1 MEPDVDVLVIGAGI
15 QGAGV
20 AQAAAAAG
28 YRVRVLEQTAIGAGS
43 SSRSSKLVHGGLRY
57 LETRQYA
64 LVYKA
69 LRERDRLVRLAPDL
83 VRLVPFYIPVYPDTR
98 RRPWQLRLGLSLY
111 ALLDG
116 LRPASRFH
124 ALSREHRQQLP
135 VRQENLQAVF
145 RYHDGQTDDVALTRA
160 VLRSARQLG
169 AQLACPAI
177 FRSALVK
184 GKGVLVE
191 YEQDDRIRQLVC
203 RVVVNASGPWVNRV
217 LENVTPPPAG
227 LAIDLVQ
234 GTHIVLDH
242 PAPDGVYYVEAP
254 QDQRAVF
261 VMPWQGRMLVGTTET
276 LFEGDPARVAP
287 RPAEIEYLQMVFRH
301 YFPGLSDTVQES
313 FAGLRVLPKAPGSL
327 TGRARD
333 TRLHRE
339 PERVLTVYGGK
350 LTSYRATAEEVM
362 RELRPLLP
370 PAQHKADTRTLRLT
384 PVAENQARKAGF

>member
-1 MEPDVDVLVIGAGI
+1 MEPEVDVLVIGAGI
-15 QGAGV
+15 HGAGV

-28 YRVRVLEQTAIGAGS
+28 YRVRVLEQTAIAAGS

-69 LRERDRLVRLAPDL
+69 LRERDRLVRLAPEL
-83 VRLVPFYIPVYPDTR
+83 VRLEPFYIPVYPDTR

-116 LRPASRFH
+116 LRPASRYQT
-124 ALSREHRQQLP
+124 LSRERRGQLP
-135 VRQENLQAVF
+135 IRQDGLQAVF
-145 RYHDGQTDDVALTRA
+145 RYHDGQTDDVVLTRA
-160 VLRSARQLG
+160 VLRSAQQLG
-169 AQLACPAI
+169 AELLCPAS
-177 FRSALVK
+177 FRSATVK
-184 GKGVLVE
+184 GEGVRVDYL
-191 YEQDDRIRQLVC
+191 QDDQPREVHC

-217 LENVTPPPAG
+217 LEKVTPPPTG

-242 PAPDGVYYVEAP
+242 PAPEGVYYVEAP

-261 VMPWQGRMLVGTTET
+261 VMPWKGKTMVGTTET

-287 RPAEIEYLQMVFRH
+287 RPAEIDYLQTVFRH
-301 YFPGLSDTVQES
+301 YFPGQSDTVLDS
-313 FAGLRVLPKAPGSL
+313 FAGLRVLPKEPGSL

-333 TRLHRE
+333 TRLHLE

-350 LTSYRATAEEVM
+350 LTGYRATAEDVM
-362 RELRPLLP
+362 HELRPLLP
-370 PAQHKADTRTLRLT
+370 PAQRKADTRTLRLT
-384 PVAENQARKAGF
+384 PV

>member
-1 MEPDVDVLVIGAGI
+1 MLVIGAGI
-15 QGAGV
+15 HGAGV

-28 YRVRVLEQTAIGAGS
+28 YRVRVVERTAIAAGS

-57 LETRQYA
+57 LETHQYA

-83 VRLVPFYIPVYPDTR
+83 VRLVPFTIPVYPDTR
-98 RRPWQLRLGLSLY
+98 RRPWQLRLGLTLY
-111 ALLDG
+111 ALLGG
-116 LRPASRFH
+116 LRAASRYH
-124 ALSREHRQQLP
+124 VLSAERRQQLP
-135 VRQENLQAVF
+135 LRQEGLQAVF
-145 RYHDGQTDDVALTRA
+145 RYLDGQTDDVALTRA
-160 VLRSARQLG
+160 VLRSAQELG
-169 AQLACPAI
+169 AQLLCPAT
-177 FRSALVK
+177 FLGGTVMED
-184 GKGVLVE
+184 GVRVE
-191 YEQDDRIRQLVC
+191 YGQDGRSRQMQC
-203 RVVVNASGPWVNRV
+203 RVVVNAAGPWVNRV
-217 LENVTPPPAG
+217 LAKVTPRPVG
-227 LAIDLVQ
+227 LPIDLVQ

-242 PAPDGVYYVEAP
+242 PAPNEVYYVEAP

-276 LFEGDPARVAP
+276 LYEGDPARVAP
-287 RPAEIEYLQMVFRH
+287 RPAEIEYLQTVFRH
-301 YFPGLSDTVQES
+301 YFPGLSDTVRDS

-350 LTSYRATAEEVM
+350 LTGYRATAEEVM

-370 PAQHKADTRTLRLT
+370 PVPRKADTRTLRLT
-384 PVAENQARKAGF
+384 PVAGDLAP